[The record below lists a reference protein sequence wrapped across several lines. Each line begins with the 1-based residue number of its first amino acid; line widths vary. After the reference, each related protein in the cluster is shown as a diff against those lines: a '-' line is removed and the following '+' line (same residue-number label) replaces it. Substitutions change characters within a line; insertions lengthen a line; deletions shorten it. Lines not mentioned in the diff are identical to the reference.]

1 MPSVWLHHSAVLSG
15 IGSKIRWFLISQHSH
30 AGRYTVVE
38 YGLSGKNSCDIYF
51 GSGEEKYKSVL
62 QWIEV
67 QIKLIENLPIAN
79 KQEAH

>member
-1 MPSVWLHHSAVLSG
+1 M
-15 IGSKIRWFLISQHSH
+15 
-30 AGRYTVVE
+30 E
-38 YGLSGKNSCDIYF
+38 YGLSGKSSWDISF

>member
-1 MPSVWLHHSAVLSG
+1 
-15 IGSKIRWFLISQHSH
+15 
-30 AGRYTVVE
+30 VE